1 MSYISLFFFSFSIST
16 QSNVFSCWLLLDII
30 QDIIASSIF
39 GRIKGSA
46 SVFCIKDEVNMPQ
59 ELLTY
64 NCGGYRSNEMCVLWF
79 VIW

>member
-1 MSYISLFFFSFSIST
+1 MSYISLFFFFQHLHTIKCVIMPT
-16 QSNVFSCWLLLDII
+16 TAGCNIRHNCFKY
-30 QDIIASSIF
+30 F